1 MKSGMGSSMSGNAAE
16 TKMMRAV
23 CENKE
28 IMDEYNQM
36 QARIKKLNSDR
47 SMAMRRINEL

>member
-1 MKSGMGSSMSGNAAE
+1 MKSGMGSSLSGNAAD

-36 QARIKKLNSDR
+36 QARIKKLNTER
-47 SMAMRRINEL
+47 SQAMKRIS